1 MEILDLLFNGPE
13 GLTYGIAPAVVAAVG
28 AAGGIIKGIGS
39 LFGRRAKRRAMNRA
53 IEAQKK
59 AEAKVMNFKFK
70 NAYEGMEGT
79 TYTPTKAEAQN
90 LAAAAQAG
98 MPTINAVKDAA
109 LPTLRDPATMTASTY
124 SAVGYDASQTNADQ
138 LLRGADTGLTN
149 EMQNLQ
155 VSTAASEMAAQE
167 ADQSLA
173 ASQDLA
179 TQAGTGAGGATA
191 LAAAAAKSKA
201 GIAADIDRQTKENE
215 IRRAQGEMQL
225 QREQLGQE
233 NLASQFDLGQQQFNV
248 QAKNVAS
255 QFKANA
261 DNQAMRFNAQAANDA
276 ARFNAAAANQF
287 ALTQFS
293 TDAAREKFNAGQS
306 NQFSRDE
313 FATEARMEQF
323 NNAALNQFSR
333 DQFAADQRLELA
345 NMGAANQAAAFGAK
359 TEFEANRL
367 AAAGAMGVQDRE
379 FNRLAAMM
387 GQRQAEAGQAR
398 KADAAQ
404 RSMLLGGLSQAASGA
419 ASALS
424 AGGFLTDK

>member
-13 GLTYGIAPAVVAAVG
+13 GLTYGIAPLVLAGVAG

-39 LFGRRAKRRAMNRA
+39 LFGRRKKRRAMNRA
-53 IEAQKK
+53 IKAQKE

-109 LPTLRDPATMTASTY
+109 LPGLKDPATMTASTY

-138 LLRGADTGLTN
+138 LARGADTGLTN

-179 TQAGTGAGGATA
+179 AQAGTGAGGATA

-261 DNQAMRFNAQAANDA
+261 NNQAMRFNAQAANDA
-276 ARFNAAAANQF
+276 ARFNAAASNQF
-287 ALTQFS
+287 ALTQFG
-293 TDAAREKFNAGQS
+293 TDAAREKFNAGQA
-306 NQFSRDE
+306 NQFSRDT
-313 FATEARMEQF
+313 FATEARTEQF
-323 NNAALNQFSR
+323 NKAALNQFSR
-333 DQFAADQRLELA
+333 DQFAADQRIELA
-345 NMGAANQAAAFGAK
+345 NVGAANQAAAFGAK

-367 AAAGAMGVQDRE
+367 EAAGAMGVQDRQ

-387 GQRQAEAGQAR
+387 GQRQAEAGQA
-398 KADAAQ
+398 KAADAQQ

-419 ASALS
+419 ASAMSGL
-424 AGGFLTDK
+424 GFK